1 MIKFLLKKDNFF
13 NTETLAPCAKWK
25 ITFCLKISHIL
36 HDKCSLEKKI
46 QKESSFDQGR
56 HFAKQKYHPTAGG
69 DFQLFLCRQKQDL
82 ALVLK
87 PSFQTQCA
95 DLLINQHLKFEK
107 CHAKS
112 LSKGMINVQDLA
124 LVLKPSFQTQCADLL
139 LNQHLK
145 FEKGHEKSLPKGLK
159 NVFFFFFQFSV

>member
-1 MIKFLLKKDNFF
+1 MQFG
-13 NTETLAPCAKWK
+13 
-25 ITFCLKISHIL
+25 
-36 HDKCSLEKKI
+36 KKI

-107 CHAKS
+107 
-112 LSKGMINVQDLA
+112 
-124 LVLKPSFQTQCADLL
+124 
-139 LNQHLK
+139 
-145 FEKGHEKSLPKGLK
+145 GHEKSFRKGMIY
-159 NVFFFFFQFSV
+159 VFFFYFQFSV